1 MAFYWYQSDPDLYRA
16 EVQAMNKF
24 FPSFTIHQL
33 PDGSGRLYWRGKVQ
47 PAGPDGMVWD
57 LMLIYKNDHPHAGA
71 SEYGGSI
78 QILPVQPRLKDIAT
92 RMMPILEETYG
103 SYDMASVLVCRI
115 SIGIISDVMKNILFV
130 LQIRNTSRR
139 V

>member
-57 LMLIYKNDHPHAGA
+57 LMLI
-71 SEYGGSI
+71 
-78 QILPVQPRLKDIAT
+78 
-92 RMMPILEETYG
+92 
-103 SYDMASVLVCRI
+103 CRC
-115 SIGIISDVMKNILFV
+115 IGIWRFDPDPSGTASAEGYRDPHDAN
-130 LQIRNTSRR
+130 S
-139 V
+139 

>member
-71 SEYGGSI
+71 SEYGGFDPDSSGT
-78 QILPVQPRLKDIAT
+78 AAA
-92 RMMPILEETYG
+92 EGY
-103 SYDMASVLVCRI
+103 
-115 SIGIISDVMKNILFV
+115 SDPHDADP
-130 LQIRNTSRR
+130 
-139 V
+139 